1 MEVEKMEQLSLDIN
15 GMNNIILTDRQTDRP
30 PQTLAEKIEKAQNVL
45 KLAAEMS
52 KIYYG
57 KPLIIT
63 YSGGKDSDV
72 LLHLSENCLNP
83 DDFEV
88 LNGHTTVDAPQTVY
102 HIRETF
108 KRLNEKGI
116 KTTIDYHKKANG
128 TNLTMWNLIIDNQI
142 PPTRIARYCCA
153 VLKESTTPNRMC
165 AVGVR
170 ASESTNRKGRDVFSI
185 RGKTKK
191 DAYYYSL
198 SHVAE
203 VHKESQ
209 EIQDDNWDCTFI
221 KTMKEHKDT
230 VVNPIYEWEDE
241 DIWKYIK
248 EHSIKM
254 NPLYSMGYE
263 RVGCIG
269 CPLANHHQRIKQ
281 FNDFPKYKQMYIN
294 AFSKMLNV
302 RKKNGKDDI
311 NGKDDYHRWRT
322 GEDVFEWWMEN
333 YKRMPKGQMS
343 LFEEN
348 E

>member
-1 MEVEKMEQLSLDIN
+1 MEQLALDIDGVN
-15 GMNNIILTDRQTDRP
+15 STILTDRQTDRP

-52 KIYYG
+52 RIYYG

-72 LLHLSENCLNP
+72 LLNLAENCLTSN
-83 DDFEV
+83 DFEV

-108 KRLNEKGI
+108 KRLNNKGI
-116 KTTIDYHKKANG
+116 KTTIDYHKKDDG
-128 TNLTMWNLIIDNQI
+128 TNVTMWSLIIDKHI

-170 ASESTNRKGRDVFSI
+170 AAESTNRKGRDVFSI

-230 VVNPIYEWEDE
+230 VVNPIYEWEDT
-241 DIWKYIK
+241 DIWEYIRLK
-248 EHSIKM
+248 EIKV

-269 CPLANHHQRIKQ
+269 CPLAPYHHRVKE
-281 FNDFPKYKQMYIN
+281 FKDFPKYKQMYIN
-294 AFSKMLNV
+294 AFQKMLENYT
-302 RKKNGKDDI
+302 KKDAEWKS
-311 NGKDDYHRWRT
+311 
-322 GEDVFEWWMEN
+322 GEDVFEWWMEE
-333 YKRMPKGQMS
+333 YKKIPKGQMS
-343 LFEEN
+343 LFNEN

>member
-1 MEVEKMEQLSLDIN
+1 MEQLSLDIN
-15 GMNNIILTDRQTDRP
+15 GINSTILTDRQTDRP
-30 PQTLAEKIEKAQNVL
+30 PQTLTEKIEKAQNVL

-52 KIYYG
+52 KIYYD

-72 LLHLSENCLNP
+72 LLNLAENCLTS

-102 HIRETF
+102 HIREVF

-116 KTTIDYHKKANG
+116 KTTIDYHKKADG
-128 TNLTMWNLIIDNQI
+128 TNVTMWNLIVNRKL
-142 PPTRIARYCCA
+142 PPTRVARYCCS

-170 ASESTNRKGRDVFSI
+170 AAESTNRKGRDVFSI

-230 VVNPIYEWEDE
+230 VVNPIYEWEDA
-241 DIWKYIK
+241 DIWEYIRAK
-248 EHSIKM
+248 EIKV

-269 CPLANHHQRIKQ
+269 CPLAPYHHRVKE
-281 FNDFPKYKQMYIN
+281 FKDFPKYKQMYIN
-294 AFSKMLNV
+294 AFQKMLGNYT
-302 RKKNGKDDI
+302 KKDAKW
-311 NGKDDYHRWRT
+311 KS
-322 GEDVFEWWMEN
+322 GEDVFEWWMEE
-333 YKRMPKGQMS
+333 YKRIPKGQMS
-343 LFEEN
+343 LFEED